1 MEIHGL
7 SPLQHE
13 IADQIW
19 NSESESEVE
28 DIIAQYGSSA
38 ITVHELMIAAHY
50 DDEIQGYE
58 DIDLAK
64 EVLDN
69 LFN

>member
-13 IADQIW
+13 IADRIW

-38 ITVHELMIAAHY
+38 VTVHELMIAAHY
-50 DDEIQGYE
+50 DDAIQGYDDVE
-58 DIDLAK
+58 LAQQ
-64 EVLDN
+64 VIDN
-69 LFN
+69 LCK